1 MLPKHHFVIENKSQV
16 DGNIHTSYSWD
27 SKGRIHRSGLTTEN
41 HATLE
46 DEFIAYIYDSLCW
59 LDTWNP
65 STCMRCSGLNNY
77 GITVIEEQDA
87 LLKFHQL
94 IRAWM
99 DLFSHATDPIV
110 LTGNYSIAGGEQKGY
125 YEKLVYN
132 KVEIINELNK
142 LANMAKY
149 AEVNG
154 KCIVHFG
161 I

>member
-1 MLPKHHFVIENKSQV
+1 MSKHHFVIENKSQV
-16 DGNIHTSYSWD
+16 NEYIYTSYSWD
-27 SKGRIHRSGLTTEN
+27 SNGVIHRSGLTREN

-132 KVEIINELNK
+132 KVELINELNK